1 MLCKLLWGASMEVNY
16 NEIGY
21 RLSARRRELNITQE
35 VLRNLTDI
43 SINQISNIENN
54 HCIPTIETILKL
66 CKALNVTPDYFLLGI
81 LKDVNSEF
89 SEAISEK
96 ALLCTNQQQ
105 KLIYDFISLLINEN
119 Y

>member
-1 MLCKLLWGASMEVNY
+1 MDISY
-16 NEIGY
+16 DEIGA

-43 SINQISNIENN
+43 SVNQISNIENN
-54 HCIPTIETILKL
+54 HCVPTIETILKL

-81 LKDVNSEF
+81 HKDMDSEY
-89 SEAISEK
+89 SDAISQK
-96 ALLCTNQQQ
+96 ALLCTTEQQ
-105 KLIYDFISLLINEN
+105 KLVYDFISLLVNEN